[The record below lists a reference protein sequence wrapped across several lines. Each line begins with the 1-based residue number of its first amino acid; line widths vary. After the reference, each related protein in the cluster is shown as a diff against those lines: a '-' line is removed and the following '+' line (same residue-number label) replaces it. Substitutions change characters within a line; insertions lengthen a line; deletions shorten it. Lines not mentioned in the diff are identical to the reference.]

1 MQTMKSMTLFY
12 EVKNGLY
19 VNLTNRCNCS
29 CSFCIRK
36 AADCVYGQ
44 TESLWLEHEPTFAE
58 LQAAAGRIG
67 FSKYEEI
74 VFCGYGE
81 PTCALENLLRL
92 ADFIKARAHVPIR
105 LNTNGLGSLFNKRN
119 IVELL
124 KGRVDVVSISLNAP
138 VKERYNEIVKPS
150 DEEHSFV
157 QMLQFASE
165 CARTFDKVILT
176 TVSGT
181 ISKDEEAECRRIC
194 EKLGASYRIR
204 EYVK

>member
-1 MQTMKSMTLFY
+1 MKSMTLFY

-58 LQAAAGRIG
+58 LQVAANRID
-67 FSKYEEI
+67 FTKYEEI

-81 PTCALENLLRL
+81 PTCALDILLRL
-92 ADFIKARAHVPIR
+92 ADFIKARAHVPVR

-119 IVELL
+119 IARLL
-124 KGRVDVVSISLNAP
+124 KDRVDVVSISLNAP
-138 VKERYNEIVKPS
+138 TKAKYNEIVKPS
-150 DEEHSFV
+150 DEEHSFD

-181 ISKDEEAECRRIC
+181 ISKGEEAECKKIC
-194 EKLGASYRIR
+194 EEIGVFYRIR
-204 EYVK
+204 EYAR

>member
-1 MQTMKSMTLFY
+1 MKSMTLFY
-12 EVKNGLY
+12 EVKSGLY
-19 VNLTNRCNCS
+19 VNITNRCNCC

-36 AADCVYGQ
+36 NGDCVYTQ

-58 LQAAAGRIG
+58 LQAAADKID
-67 FSKYEEI
+67 FAKYQEV

-92 ADFIKARAHVPIR
+92 AAFIKTKTHLPVR
-105 LNTNGLGSLFNKRN
+105 LNTNGLGSLYNKQDITN
-119 IVELL
+119 LL
-124 KGRVDVVSISLNAP
+124 KGHVDVVSISLNAP
-138 VKERYNEIVKPS
+138 TKERYNEITRPS
-150 DEEHSFV
+150 DEEHSFD

-165 CARTFDKVILT
+165 CARTFSMVILT

>member
-1 MQTMKSMTLFY
+1 MTLFY

-36 AADCVYGQ
+36 ATDCVYGQ
-44 TESLWLEHEPTFAE
+44 TESLWLEHEPPFSEIQTAADKIDFA
-58 LQAAAGRIG
+58 
-67 FSKYEEI
+67 KYQEI

-92 ADFIKARAHVPIR
+92 ADFIKARTRVPIR
-105 LNTNGLGSLFNKRN
+105 LNTNGLGSLFNKQD
-119 IVELL
+119 ITSLL

-138 VKERYNEIVKPS
+138 TKEKYNEIVKPS
-150 DEEHSFV
+150 DEEHAFV

-165 CARTFDKVILT
+165 CAKTFPKVILT

-181 ISKDEEAECRRIC
+181 ISKSDEAECKKIC
-194 EKLGASYRIR
+194 EELGVFYRIR
-204 EYVK
+204 EYTK

>member
-1 MQTMKSMTLFY
+1 MKSMTLFY

-58 LQAAAGRIG
+58 LQAAADRID
-67 FSKYEEI
+67 FAKYQEI

-92 ADFIKARAHVPIR
+92 ADFIKTKTHLPVR
-105 LNTNGLGSLFNKRN
+105 LNTNGLGSLYNKQD
-119 IVELL
+119 ITSLL
-124 KGRVDVVSISLNAP
+124 KGGVDVVSISLNAP
-138 VKERYNEIVKPS
+138 TKERYNEITRPS
-150 DEEHSFV
+150 DEEHSFS

-165 CARTFDKVILT
+165 CAKTFRKVILT

-181 ISKDEEAECRRIC
+181 ISKDEEAECKKIC
-194 EKLGASYRIR
+194 DKLGVFYRIR
-204 EYVK
+204 EYAR

>member
-1 MQTMKSMTLFY
+1 MKSMTLFY

-19 VNLTNRCNCS
+19 VNITNRCNCS

-36 AADCVYGQ
+36 TADCVYGQ
-44 TESLWLEHEPTFAE
+44 TESLWLEHEPSFSEIQAE
-58 LQAAAGRIG
+58 ADKID

-81 PTCALENLLRL
+81 PTCALDNLLRL
-92 ADFIKARAHVPIR
+92 ADFIKARAHVLVR
-105 LNTNGLGSLFNKRN
+105 LNTNGLGSLFNKKN
-119 IVELL
+119 IAQLL
-124 KGRVDVVSISLNAP
+124 KNRIDVVSISLNAP
-138 VKERYNEIVKPS
+138 IKERYNEIVKPS

-165 CARTFDKVILT
+165 CTRNFRKVILT

-181 ISKDEEAECRRIC
+181 ISKEEEAECKKIC
-194 EKLGASYRIR
+194 DKLGAFYRIR
-204 EYVK
+204 EYAK

>member
-1 MQTMKSMTLFY
+1 MKSMTLFY

-19 VNLTNRCNCS
+19 VNLTNHCNCS

-36 AADCVYGQ
+36 TADCVYGQ
-44 TESLWLEHEPTFAE
+44 TTSLWLEHEPSFSEIQAE
-58 LQAAAGRIG
+58 ADKID

-92 ADFIKARAHVPIR
+92 ADFIKAKTCVPIR

-124 KGRVDVVSISLNAP
+124 KNRIDVVSISLNAP
-138 VKERYNEIVKPS
+138 IKEKYNEITKPNDKES
-150 DEEHSFV
+150 SFPK
-157 QMLQFASE
+157 MLQFASE
-165 CARTFDKVILT
+165 CARNFDKVILT
-176 TVSGT
+176 SVSGT
-181 ISKDEEAECRRIC
+181 ISKDEEAECKKIC
-194 EKLGASYRIR
+194 DELGVFYRIR
-204 EYVK
+204 EYAK